1 MKIKISTRIFLT
13 VLVILLS
20 FTLIAARLFQT
31 ADPVLDEPWN
41 SLLFLLV
48 FPAAIQL
55 YKLWRSNGGKVPSKR
70 LLQILSLII
79 AGVFMYAN
87 DGFASFSW
95 PVLPVMG
102 DDIVAFLGN
111 IVAYVREITVVVGLA
126 WGAMMA
132 LYEGVL
138 KRCFEI
144 VGFASSAKV
153 AERKKIGFF
162 A

>member
-1 MKIKISTRIFLT
+1 MRIFLT
-13 VLVILLS
+13 VLVILLF

-31 ADPVLDEPWN
+31 VDPILGEPWN
-41 SLLFLLV
+41 SLLFLLG
-48 FPAAIQL
+48 FPAVIQL

-70 LLQILSLII
+70 FLQIASLIV
-79 AGVFMYAN
+79 AGVFMYLN

-95 PVLPVMG
+95 PVFPVMG

-111 IVAYVREITVVVGLA
+111 VVTYVREITVVVGLA

-144 VGFASSAKV
+144 VGFASSMKI

>member
-1 MKIKISTRIFLT
+1 MRTKIWMRIFLS
-13 VLVILLS
+13 VLVILLY

-31 ADPVLDEPWN
+31 AEPLLDEPWN
-41 SLLFLLV
+41 SLLFLLI

-55 YKLWRSNGGKVPSKR
+55 YKIWRSKGGKVPTKR
-70 LLQILSLII
+70 LLQIASLVV
-79 AGVFMYAN
+79 AAVFMYLN

-95 PVLPVMG
+95 PVLPIMG
-102 DDIVAFLGN
+102 DDIVAFLGD
-111 IVAYVREITVVVGLA
+111 IVTYVREITVVVGLA

-144 VGFASSAKV
+144 IGFASDAKV
-153 AERKKIGFF
+153 ASRKKVGFW